1 MSDSATLGTVTPGF
15 SVRGIL
21 QVRTLE
27 WVAMP
32 SSMESSQPMT
42 EPGSPTLQVDA
53 LPSEPPEKPNSGKA
67 HRIIMMSVPTQHS
80 ANQLL

>member
-1 MSDSATLGTVTPGF
+1 
-15 SVRGIL
+15 
-21 QVRTLE
+21 
-27 WVAMP
+27 MP